1 MEGFK
6 EYRLG
11 DICNITSSKR
21 IFYDE
26 YVSMGVPF
34 YRSKEIIEKA
44 DGKDISTELFIT
56 EEKFREIKLKFGVP
70 IKGDILLTSVGTLG
84 ISYLVKENDWFY
96 FKDGNLTWLKEFA
109 NDVDSK
115 FLLYWFRSSIGK
127 ESIDNITIGSTQ
139 SAITIAGLK
148 SIRLLLPPIDIQ
160 QRTVEILEAL
170 DGKIELNRLM
180 NQTLEQMAVAFY
192 KHYFVDGIDQ
202 ENLPDGWRKGR
213 LGDIT
218 IRITKGTTPTTLKKQ
233 FVSSGI
239 NFIKVESITDEGD
252 FLFDKFNFIDGETH
266 QLLNRSQ
273 VQENDIL
280 FTIAGTL
287 GKVGFVTKEV
297 LPANTN
303 QAVAIIRPDYSK
315 TSSSFIYYFV
325 KDKSVQQSLLTKT
338 VQGVQA
344 NLSLSVLSDMEVMI
358 PDFKY
363 LTQNSIEIDELIKL
377 IQNNNIETRNLQN
390 IRNTILPKLISG
402 ILIPADLTAIEQ
414 TL

>member
-1 MEGFK
+1 
-6 EYRLG
+6 
-11 DICNITSSKR
+11 
-21 IFYDE
+21 
-26 YVSMGVPF
+26 
-34 YRSKEIIEKA
+34 
-44 DGKDISTELFIT
+44 
-56 EEKFREIKLKFGVP
+56 
-70 IKGDILLTSVGTLG
+70 
-84 ISYLVKENDWFY
+84 
-96 FKDGNLTWLKEFA
+96 
-109 NDVDSK
+109 
-115 FLLYWFRSSIGK
+115 
-127 ESIDNITIGSTQ
+127 
-139 SAITIAGLK
+139 
-148 SIRLLLPPIDIQ
+148 
-160 QRTVEILEAL
+160 
-170 DGKIELNRLM
+170 
-180 NQTLEQMAVAFY
+180 
-192 KHYFVDGIDQ
+192 
-202 ENLPDGWRKGR
+202 
-213 LGDIT
+213 
-218 IRITKGTTPTTLKKQ
+218 
-233 FVSSGI
+233 
-239 NFIKVESITDEGD
+239 
-252 FLFDKFNFIDGETH
+252 
-266 QLLNRSQ
+266 LNRSQ